1 MNKLKKIFSLIL
13 ALALV
18 IGCTQIP
25 MNIYAQT
32 GETVHYVSETG
43 SDETGNGTSSAPYA
57 TINKAQSDLAENGGK
72 IIVSGTVDFDGG
84 VAHNGMITIAGVDSN
99 AKINLVPADQII
111 ADSYGTK
118 ETWVV
123 LKGDTRFE
131 NIYIKKPSTTHLF
144 AAVDCDFEFGAG
156 VTGNTPTWSKP
167 VIRLLTNESNSNR
180 VLRFSADSLNSVKGG
195 SHQGYQIYVGN
206 GGYTLPAAQ
215 RTVGGVDFTLNG
227 GAVHNICFIDST
239 FNGDVNFTVNGG
251 SFDDKL
257 GQFANS
263 STFKG
268 ALQIVGNN
276 GILKA
281 ATIHDNVRNA
291 KADKGIWILYGSTG
305 GSLEIASTSGMFKV
319 NGSKVAVA
327 TNVATGVVYKA
338 APGSML
344 SVPAGEY
351 TVTYEA
357 VTEDNKNS
365 GTVIRYISE
374 TGNDDN
380 DGLTV
385 DTAYATFSKAIRAM
399 DALNADTRTLLVD
412 GTVTYSGGIDN
423 VNRVVIQGADSNA
436 SVQLAPSSDVNMNY
450 GNQYNIAIPYGPI
463 TFDNINVKVSNKNY
477 QIMAR
482 GQEIVFG
489 NGCKFDVVNKY
500 YLVGGTL
507 KNTPVDSKLIL
518 NTGITNSW
526 SGSQV
531 HIGQFNKD
539 HTLAEKQIGRVELVI
554 NGGSFRLLQLNEANY
569 TKDVNIV
576 INGGYFTTGNGSTT
590 KVNLET
596 TSVSNTTIKGALQLI
611 FNNGYVENSDPNEYN
626 MNSIIA
632 EGGNWLIYG
641 DKSGGQLATT
651 ETAGTFKVESKLY
664 AKATLRTDTTKVYYG
679 APNGNIVLPEGT
691 YDVTY
696 TATPPGIF
704 DVTVD
709 GVSQGVYTEGS
720 TFTLPAA
727 PVKTDYEFTGWTDG
741 TNTYP
746 AGAVVEVTSNLN
758 FLSTWK
764 TEIATAYVSSS
775 GNDASGDG
783 TQGNP
788 YATISKAQT
797 VLDVVNAKE
806 RRVVLLNDT
815 AATAAT
821 HTNMITVRGNT
832 NSIKLTGT
840 LNDLAGPTTYENLD
854 FRATVYNN
862 SNELVFGENVK
873 TYVGSMLNLGPKADN
888 ATKRD
893 NIVINSVGS
902 SISTYDVMLR
912 IGAFNSSKVS
922 PGFDLIINN
931 GYFHQLFLQNNT
943 IFNGNV
949 NIVVNEAAIETTG
962 ILSGGKVTFNE
973 NAAFQLIVNNGKG
986 NKLFA
991 DAFTGLDV
999 PAGKWFIYDEFKEN
1013 STGSY
1018 INPEFNKYY
1027 GCRLEATDTVGTYK
1041 IVNGSSLDNVYVS
1054 LTNLENPGTVYYS
1067 DNGYISVPAGE
1078 WYVTYMEELPSFV
1091 ATGGEI
1097 YFNETVENFDF
1108 ADVTSVYTE
1117 GKVIIGWKN
1126 GDTLAQ
1132 NGATFQKGTR
1142 LTAIYADTADRYESF
1157 KVVDKVLRLD
1167 GKDGIRFTVKLN
1179 NSFYNALG
1187 GTEYGIIAI
1196 DEANVPYTV
1205 AGDIEIGG
1213 SYNGKSPAIIKADN
1227 KFLKYTD
1234 SVGYT
1239 VCLTGIDEENYKT
1252 DYMIRGYVKY
1262 IDLQGVERVIY
1273 TTFDQSNITAVV
1285 LEMLNR
1291 ADVPAKAKEHIET
1304 VYKTVI
1310 DEQKAELAADYKS
1323 QLANNSKDAY
1333 GFTTLDNGVKVM
1345 NFVID
1350 AVDGSNNETVTL
1362 SHVTD
1367 VHLNL
1372 LNKRDF
1378 ANARPE
1384 VISFYRNRYH
1394 LMNGRTANA
1403 TEKMM
1408 SVADALSDQVVLTG
1422 DTLDA
1427 LNYGTLD
1434 LMKRLMI
1441 TKYPN
1446 ALHASGNH
1454 ELWQDT
1460 GVGQISDTMTMDE
1473 KRAVYQEYMPHD
1485 SAYSTL
1491 LLKNKVLLIQMD
1503 NAVSWDEGSYS
1514 YSEEQYQALAKDLAM
1529 ARENN
1534 YTVIIAQHLP
1544 LQFGVK
1550 TGANKNNNQIL
1561 AADAPNNFSGNKVD
1575 MSSNDSYIM
1584 TDPDGSRGG
1593 REVATK
1599 THRLI
1604 TSYSDV
1610 VKGILVGHHHEAAVL
1625 DVIDIDTNQMTG
1637 IKQYMGGSA
1646 QSSAGIMFT
1655 FEIK

>member
-1 MNKLKKIFSLIL
+1 MYKLKKILSLIL
-13 ALALV
+13 SLVLIIGCIQLPTMISADTSEKVVYVAANGSDTTGDGTQSNPYASISKAESVIEADADVTEGTVYITGSVDLTTSAHSKKVIITGAEGAVINGKSVLLNGPTAFENIKFNGTTFYTGPYEVSFTNVPMSKAADGKLFIGSNKTDTSNDTYKVIFNSIGTDAYTNSAMLRLNGNQSTINGNYNVTINGGCYHQVMFEGGNYTYNGNINITKNGGSINKYNLWFNKTASIVFNGAVQLV
-18 IGCTQIP
+18 INDGTTRGSIHENFLNATAGKGKWIMYGSKTGGRLDVTSIP
-25 MNIYAQT
+25 GMFKTNSEKVTKATNTVT
-32 GETVHYVSETG
+32 GEVYYATPGTLLTVPEGEYNVTYEEANDENQNSGTAIRYVSETG
-43 SDETGNGTSSAPYA
+43 SDS
-57 TINKAQSDLAENGGK
+57 
-72 IIVSGTVDFDGG
+72 
-84 VAHNGMITIAGVDSN
+84 
-99 AKINLVPADQII
+99 
-111 ADSYGTK
+111 
-118 ETWVV
+118 
-123 LKGDTRFE
+123 
-131 NIYIKKPSTTHLF
+131 
-144 AAVDCDFEFGAG
+144 
-156 VTGNTPTWSKP
+156 
-167 VIRLLTNESNSNR
+167 
-180 VLRFSADSLNSVKGG
+180 
-195 SHQGYQIYVGN
+195 
-206 GGYTLPAAQ
+206 
-215 RTVGGVDFTLNG
+215 
-227 GAVHNICFIDST
+227 
-239 FNGDVNFTVNGG
+239 
-251 SFDDKL
+251 
-257 GQFANS
+257 
-263 STFKG
+263 
-268 ALQIVGNN
+268 
-276 GILKA
+276 
-281 ATIHDNVRNA
+281 
-291 KADKGIWILYGSTG
+291 
-305 GSLEIASTSGMFKV
+305 
-319 NGSKVAVA
+319 
-327 TNVATGVVYKA
+327 
-338 APGSML
+338 
-344 SVPAGEY
+344 
-351 TVTYEA
+351 
-357 VTEDNKNS
+357 
-365 GTVIRYISE
+365 
-374 TGNDDN
+374 N
-380 DGLTV
+380 DGLTEA
-385 DTAYATFSKAIRAM
+385 TAFASMSKALKTV
-399 DALNADTRTLLVD
+399 DALNADTRILLVD

-423 VNRVVIQGADSNA
+423 VNRVLIQGADSNA
-436 SVQLAPSSDVNMNY
+436 AIQLTAPKDVNMNY
-450 GNQYNIAIPYGPI
+450 GNQYKVVMPYGPV
-463 TFDNINVKVSNKNY
+463 TFDNINVKTSSDRY
-477 QIMAR
+477 QILVR
-482 GQEIVFG
+482 GQEVEFG

-500 YLVGGTL
+500 YLVGGTA
-507 KNTPVDSKLIL
+507 KNSPVDSKLVL
-518 NTGITNSW
+518 NTGITNAW
-526 SGSQV
+526 SGAQV
-531 HIGQFNKD
+531 HFGQFNAD
-539 HTLAEKQIGRVELVI
+539 HTLADKQIGRSELVV
-554 NGGSFRLLQLNEANY
+554 NGGSYRLLQLNEANY

-641 DKSGGQLATT
+641 DKSGGQLAST
-651 ETAGTFKVESKLY
+651 ETAGTFKVESTLY
-664 AKATLRTDTTKVYYG
+664 AKATLRSDTTKVYYG

-727 PVKTDYEFTGWTDG
+727 PTKVDYEFTGWTDG
-741 TNTYP
+741 TNTYA
-746 AGAVVEVTSNLN
+746 AGTTVTVESNLD
-758 FLSTWK
+758 FRSTWK
-764 TEIATAYVSSS
+764 TEIATAYVSST

-788 YATISKAQT
+788 YATIAKAQT

-815 AATAAT
+815 VATAAA

-854 FRATVYNN
+854 FRSTVYNN
-862 SNELVFGENVK
+862 SNELVFGKNVK
-873 TYVGSMLNLGPKADN
+873 TYVGSMLNLGPKSDN

-902 SISTYDVMLR
+902 SVSTYDVMLR

-922 PGFDLIINN
+922 PGFDLTIND
-931 GYFHQLFLQNNT
+931 GYFHQLYLQNNT

-949 NIVVNEAAIETTG
+949 NITINKAQIEAKG
-962 ILSGGKVTFNE
+962 VLNGGKVTFNE
-973 NAAFQLIVNNGKG
+973 NAAFQIINNNGKG
-986 NKLFA
+986 NKLFGDVFA
-991 DAFTGLDV
+991 NIDV
-999 PAGKWFIYDEFKEN
+999 PAGKWFIYDEFVEN
-1013 STGSY
+1013 TTGSY
-1018 INPEFNKYY
+1018 IRPEYNKFY
-1027 GCRLEATDTVGTYK
+1027 GCKLEMTDTVGTYK
-1041 IVNGSSLDNVYVS
+1041 IVNDSSLDTVYVS

-1126 GDTLAQ
+1126 GNTLAE
-1132 NGATFQKGTR
+1132 NGATFTKGTR
-1142 LTAIYADTADRYESF
+1142 LTAVYADTVDRYEGF
-1157 KVVDKVLRLD
+1157 KIIDKALRLD

-1239 VCLTGIDEENYKT
+1239 VCLTGIDENNYNT
-1252 DYMIRGYVKY
+1252 DYMIRGYVKFT
-1262 IDLQGVERVIY
+1262 DLHGVERVIY
-1273 TTFDQSNITAVV
+1273 TPFEQSNITAVV

-1310 DEQKAELAADYKS
+1310 DEQKAELAADYKA

-1514 YSEEQYQALAKDLAM
+1514 YSEEQYQALAKDLAI

-1575 MSSNDSYIM
+1575 MSSNDAYIM

-1610 VKGILVGHHHEAAVL
+1610 VKGILCGHHHEAAVL